1 MSDPRFFLK
10 KSSSGNEIAVT
21 SNLAIGRSADSGI
34 VLTEGKPSR
43 NHARISLIDGAV
55 WLEDLNSTNGT
66 FVNGTRVD
74 SKVKLSSGDK
84 LRFDVEEF
92 VFRMEAA
99 VDQDKTDF
107 RQAEQKI
114 KSASGGSGEG
124 PGWLFGED
132 KSNAGNKT
140 VFLTPKQLEEARKRH
155 RHRDGAAAAVGSS
168 NLPQLLLYDGDSSP
182 VIVELRI
189 TDPNKRK
196 WTVGRDEGRNIL
208 IDREGVSGLHATIE
222 NSGKVWK
229 VVDEISFC
237 GTFVNGNKVMTSFL
251 QSGDRIAFGPAQ
263 CEFRLPVAGAA
274 GVAGA
279 AAVPRAT
286 RAAGTAGAASASV
299 SQRPRRRNLLLIA
312 GAALAGTLLIL
323 AIWRWLG

>member
-1 MSDPRFFLK
+1 MSDVRFFLK
-10 KSSSGNEIAVT
+10 KSSGGNEIAVT
-21 SNLAIGRSADSGI
+21 GDLAIGRSPDSGV

-43 NHARISLIDGAV
+43 HHARLSFADGAA
-55 WLEDLNSTNGT
+55 WLEDLGSTNGT
-66 FVNGTRVD
+66 YVNGTRLA
-74 SKVKLSSGDK
+74 SKVKLASGDK
-84 LRFDVEEF
+84 LRFDAEEF
-92 VFRMEAA
+92 VYRVEAAA
-99 VDQDKTDF
+99 VDPDKTDF
-107 RQAEQKI
+107 RQAAAPKV

-132 KSNAGNKT
+132 KGDAANKT

-155 RHRDGAAAAVGSS
+155 RNPDAAAPPVGDI
-168 NLPQLLLYDGDSSP
+168 NQPQLLLYEGDSSP

-196 WTVGRDEGRNIL
+196 WTVGRDEGRNIR

-229 VVDEISFC
+229 VIDEISFC

-263 CEFRLPVAGAA
+263 CEFRLPAA

-279 AAVPRAT
+279 AAAAGPA
-286 RAAGTAGAASASV
+286 RAAVNAGSAGVSASE
-299 SQRPRRRNLLLIA
+299 RPRRRNLLLIA
-312 GAALAGTLLIL
+312 GVALVGTLLIL
-323 AIWRWLG
+323 ALWRWFG